1 MMLCAATEMSL
12 TIYTLPTFNLTKEA
26 VQEFKKDPSLEDI
39 DDEGLAGW
47 VDGTLARHNVLLR
60 LTKFFPEM
68 MNLDVRNAFL
78 GKLQNN
84 GFPGMDLQMQTGHM
98 TAMREWFFNPTE
110 AIAPDYAFV
119 SEETLRLHGARDK
132 ENWLQSSNHLI
143 KFLQAM
149 AKSNVDLL
157 NQLMEG
163 VPKDIAGALGI
174 VQAQITRG
182 AGDSQQ
188 SQGKSIGKRK
198 AADDTIEPPS
208 KEPKTGSTSGAKA
221 VPLALSSDTES
232 DEEVDLT
239 ATRLPWVMN
248 VASVTAQ
255 SPKITMLPVKEHQ
268 PIRWDS
274 HFSYT
279 TCTEKQ
285 HAEIEALLAT
295 RCLSEGMGIVMNTQ
309 ALSPPAVE
317 IAVRELVKEH
327 VEGECTAQLQRTK
340 GATSHMMFGLLIDD
354 SFKTSEHLTMAGQ
367 KHTQLRL
374 LNAYKRSTIQKIQNK
389 NNLPNGYEVQM
400 LGGNHTMHAKKRM
413 MAMTEYQDWTG
424 LQTMTLHI
432 WVNLP
437 ICFSRY
443 LGWKHNSMSESQLE
457 TYPVLSLRK
466 ARTAWENKLVAL
478 TGDGGLPGNIVKNG
492 YVGVDC
498 MGIKEYNKQLKERK
512 EDQIW
517 TDANNREW
525 RINNVGPAFG
535 IAPTKE
541 QYAQRKDL
549 DAFGN
554 YAQRSAKVW
563 ESFTRLEQAINRY
576 TLRLLPAPRVILPAP
591 RVILLLNLLQRIL
604 HPFVC
609 KLTSTCFGHVV
620 CMPRCSVL
628 LLTDLSLSCP

>member
-47 VDGTLARHNVLLR
+47 VDGTFARHNVLLK

-68 MNLDVRNAFL
+68 MNLDVKNAFL

-84 GFPGMDLQMQTGHM
+84 GFSGMDLQMQRGHM
-98 TAMREWFFNPTE
+98 TAMREWFFHPTE

-119 SEETLRLHGARDK
+119 SEEALRLHGTKDK
-132 ENWLQSSNHLI
+132 GHWLQSPNHLI

-174 VQAQITRG
+174 EQAPITRG

-188 SQGKSIGKRK
+188 PKDKSKGKRK
-198 AADDTIEPPS
+198 ATDDTIQPTS
-208 KEPKTGSTSGAKA
+208 KEPKNGSTSGAGA
-221 VPLALSSDTES
+221 VALVLSSDTES

-239 ATRLPWVMN
+239 ATRLPWVMS

-340 GATSHMMFGLLIDD
+340 GATSHMMFGLLLDD
-354 SFKTSEHLTMAGQ
+354 SFKTSEHLTMAGPNQ
-367 KHTQLRL
+367 TQLRL
-374 LNAYKRSTIQKIQNK
+374 LQSYKRATIQKIQNK

-466 ARTAWENKLVAL
+466 ARTAWEKKLVDL
-478 TGDGGLPGNIVKNG
+478 TGDGGLPSHIVENG

-541 QYAQRKDL
+541 QYAARKDL

-554 YAQRSAKVW
+554 YAQRSAQVW
-563 ESFTRLEQAINRY
+563 ESFSRLEQAINRY

-591 RVILLLNLLQRIL
+591 WGILLLNLLQRTCTHLFANLRL
-604 HPFVC
+604 H
-609 KLTSTCFGHVV
+609 
-620 CMPRCSVL
+620 VL
-628 LLTDLSLSCP
+628 AMWFACLDALCCC